1 MKASCFLL
9 ILSAATLGCEGSPH
23 GPIEGAGR
31 GATPP
36 PADQAVEQTLR
47 SLDKVLDP
55 IPESG
60 DNNSPKSAMTL
71 TPRQP
76 VHGTLL
82 PKEKDWFVFES
93 AAPAVL
99 RGEVAQVTGCDV
111 RLSLYGEGGKR
122 LLRRVN
128 NQGKDLDEVISNFQ
142 VEGTHHLL
150 VERTRAKRKKGKTKE
165 PCSYT
170 VLMVENPPTTEDER
184 EPNGSRSKAS
194 SLAQET
200 IVRGYLNNGED
211 KDYFRVAPPASHVEA
226 LAVQFL
232 GAPGSPAELV
242 FFYGE
247 EGRGTRSFVPA
258 GERVELLPLRVSRDE
273 KLFIAVKS
281 LGGFNVNTPY
291 RLEVIPASTDPNA
304 PTTEPNDSTVDSNEI
319 QEDAPGWIS
328 WPGDKDFWRVSNA
341 KRGVLRVEFSGVPG
355 VTLQASLID
364 ENQKAV
370 AVVRGNPGDSVLLP
384 NVMAGSRPMFL
395 AVEGLNGTFNARIP
409 YRIQTQWR
417 EGVGEEREPNNQQAI
432 AARGPGISL
441 SQTTEGYL
449 GWADDVDWLHL
460 DLRAEEMG
468 GIKTLKVQAPP
479 SVTIQVRW
487 VDETGQELLPPE
499 IIAAG
504 AVTTLTTFVMPGS
517 YGIELKGLAGGF
529 SAIESYS
536 VSVQP

>member
-1 MKASCFLL
+1 MKASYFLL
-9 ILSAATLGCEGSPH
+9 TLSVAALGCEGTPH

-31 GATPP
+31 GATLPTP
-36 PADQAVEQTLR
+36 DQAVEQTLR
-47 SLDKVLDP
+47 SLDKVLEP

-60 DNNSPKSAMTL
+60 DNNSAKSAMTL
-71 TPRQP
+71 IPRQP
-76 VHGTLL
+76 VQGTLL
-82 PKEKDWFVFES
+82 PGEKDWFVFES
-93 AAPAVL
+93 NAPSVL

-111 RLSLYGEGGKR
+111 RLSLYGDGSKR
-122 LLRRVN
+122 LLRRVD
-128 NQGKDLDEVISNFQ
+128 NQGNDQEEVISNFQ
-142 VEGTHHLL
+142 VEGTRYLL
-150 VERTRAKRKKGKTKE
+150 VERIRAKRKKGQVKQ
-165 PCSYT
+165 PCNYT
-170 VLMVENPPTTEDER
+170 VLMVANPPTTEDER
-184 EPNGSRSKAS
+184 EPNGGRNRAS

-226 LAVQFL
+226 LGVQFL
-232 GAPGSPAELV
+232 GAPSSPAELV

-247 EGRGTRSFVPA
+247 EERGTRSVVPA
-258 GERVELLPLRVSRDE
+258 GERVELLPLRVSREED
-273 KLFIAVKS
+273 LFIAVRS

-291 RLEVIPASTDPNA
+291 RLEVIPATVDPDA
-304 PTTEPNDSTVDSNEI
+304 PPSEPNDSPVDSNEI
-319 QEDAPGWIS
+319 TENAPGWIS

-355 VTLQASLID
+355 VTLQASLMD
-364 ENQKAV
+364 ENQQAL
-370 AVVRGNPGDSVLLP
+370 AVVRGNPGESVLLP
-384 NVMAGSRPMFL
+384 NVMAGSRPTFL
-395 AVEGLNGTFNARIP
+395 AVEGLNGTFNARMP

-417 EGVGEEREPNNQQAI
+417 KGVGEEREPNNQQAM

-441 SQTTEGYL
+441 SKTTEGYL

-460 DLRAEEMG
+460 DLRTEEMG

-479 SVTIQVRW
+479 TVTIQVRW
-487 VDETGQELLPPE
+487 VDDTGQELLPAE

-504 AVTTLTTFVMPGS
+504 AVTTLTTFIMPGS

-529 SAIESYS
+529 SAVESYS